1 MNMNQ
6 WKPGKPVI
14 TEDDR
19 AEWQAWK
26 KRSILEAQR
35 ARRAMY
41 PRIDYYPSKAALE
54 VIRANTS
61 AYVGGDYSS
70 VINRIVQEWSELPEL
85 NMVV

>member
-1 MNMNQ
+1 MSQ

-26 KRSILEAQR
+26 KCSILEAQR
-35 ARRAMY
+35 GRRAKY

-54 VIRANTS
+54 IIQAHTC
-61 AYVGGDYSS
+61 AYAGGDYSS
-70 VINRIVQEWSELPEL
+70 VINRIVQEWVDIPE
-85 NMVV
+85 